1 MQFGKGQS
9 TRIKDYSRDGKKT
22 PSIKKKSTATL
33 GIQLQSIIARAL
45 DGDEYVGMASLDL
58 SSAFEVV
65 DIGLLLKRLGVI
77 GVPADMVALIGIW
90 LRKRIFYVEV
100 NGQTSNLKKKQIWN
114 RPRINF
120 GSYFIRNLFITPFR
134 SD

>member
-1 MQFGKGQS
+1 
-9 TRIKDYSRDGKKT
+9 
-22 PSIKKKSTATL
+22 
-33 GIQLQSIIARAL
+33 
-45 DGDEYVGMASLDL
+45 MASLDL

-100 NGQTSNLKKKQIWN
+100 NGQTSNLKKSKYGTVQGSILG
-114 RPRINF
+114 PILYAIFLSPLFDLTDLYNF
-120 GSYFIRNLFITPFR
+120 P
-134 SD
+134 D